1 MEAWFLV
8 FFHLLF
14 GSDGWVTQSAVT
26 AITQQRTCQLPFPVG
41 KKFQFKRIIDGM
53 SHVVHGAT
61 DPNSEWSDFD
71 DLGYTPNSETEF
83 SSSNESLP
91 SFQQQLQE
99 RSKTDLTAIRT
110 RQFRLGRD
118 LILSD
123 YVGNMGFDEV
133 TDWQYYYPADEE
145 NDDQRQVVQP
155 NPLDPSKYV
164 PNR

>member
-1 MEAWFLV
+1 ML
-8 FFHLLF
+8 
-14 GSDGWVTQSAVT
+14 GSDAWVTPVST
-26 AITQQRTCQLPFPVG
+26 ITQRTRKLPPPAWIRD
-41 KKFQFKRIIDGM
+41 FQFQRNECN
-53 SHVVHGAT
+53 SHLVHGST

-71 DLGYTPNSETEF
+71 DLGYSSSETEF
-83 SSSNESLP
+83 SSSSSLSQEQIS

-133 TDWQYYYPADEE
+133 TDWQYYYPDDE
-145 NDDQRQVVQP
+145 DDERQVVQP
-155 NPLDPSKYV
+155 NPLDPSK
-164 PNR
+164 

>member
-1 MEAWFLV
+1 
-8 FFHLLF
+8 
-14 GSDGWVTQSAVT
+14 
-26 AITQQRTCQLPFPVG
+26 
-41 KKFQFKRIIDGM
+41 M

-91 SFQQQLQE
+91 SSQQQLQE